1 MSDDIPAV
9 SANRALAAK
18 IVAAHVRPKS
28 IGKFSAL
35 FCALTTFPVAVLP
48 AKAMDNLSIER
59 LATCQDSWLD
69 WKQSNPVQMQNFVN
83 AFQSDFLRNGN
94 DPFFVPKSSQA
105 VAGLPVAQVFPQSV
119 GMGVGFSVMVNANFD
134 KTKTTVEK
142 KIGKSLKQCESGE
155 NMRTCALEIG
165 EKKTIML
172 MAGDNPKS
180 TKTLLGCYY
189 FYEK

>member
-28 IGKFSAL
+28 IGRISAS
-35 FCALTTFPVAVLP
+35 FCALTTVLVAVLP

-119 GMGVGFSVMVNANFD
+119 GMGVGFSVTVNANFD

-155 NMRTCALEIG
+155 NMRTCALEI
-165 EKKTIML
+165 
-172 MAGDNPKS
+172 
-180 TKTLLGCYY
+180 
-189 FYEK
+189 